1 MTGVINVAPTLRE
14 EGVKKKDILKD
25 EEVARLVDEGKRKG
39 SLSYEEISDVFSSR
53 EDLDSEQFDDILNSF
68 ADLGI
73 EVVEEPKKGKKK
85 RPEEKEKEEV
95 EIGWRTVGLAKLEDP
110 VKMYLREIGQTPLL
124 TSEEEV
130 QLAKRIE
137 KDDPLARSKLAEAN
151 LRLVVNVAKKY
162 IGRGMQFLDLVQ
174 EGNLGLIRAVEK
186 FDYRKGYRF
195 STYATWWVRQAI
207 SRALADQ
214 SRTVRIPV
222 HMIETINK
230 LIKAQRKLL
239 QELGR
244 DPKVDEVAEEM
255 GLSGK
260 KVREII
266 RTTQEPISLD
276 TPVGK
281 EGDTRLRDFIEDEKS
296 LSPSEAALYLLLKT
310 QLSRVMESLTPRE
323 QKILEMRF
331 GLENGRS
338 HTLEEV
344 GEEFKV
350 TRERIRQIEAKALRK
365 LRHPS
370 KNKRLMDYLE

>member
-1 MTGVINVAPTLRE
+1 
-14 EGVKKKDILKD
+14 VKKKDILKD

>member
-281 EGDTRLRDFIEDEKS
+281 EGDTRLRDFIEDKKS

>member
-1 MTGVINVAPTLRE
+1 M
-14 EGVKKKDILKD
+14 KKKDILKD
-25 EEVARLVDEGKRKG
+25 EEVAKLIDEGRRKG

-53 EDLDSEQFDDILNSF
+53 EDLDSEQFDDILNNF

-85 RPEEKEKEEV
+85 RPKEREKEEV
-95 EIGWRTVGLAKLEDP
+95 DVGWRAAGLAKLEDP

-137 KDDPLARSKLAEAN
+137 KDDPMAKSKLAEAN

-230 LIKAQRKLL
+230 LMKAQRKLL

-244 DPKVDEVAEEM
+244 DPKVDEVAKEM
-255 GLSGK
+255 GLPGK

-276 TPVGK
+276 TPVG
-281 EGDTRLRDFIEDEKS
+281 EEEDTRLKDFIEDEKS
-296 LSPSEAALYLLLKT
+296 LSPSEAALYLLLKA
-310 QLSRVMESLTPRE
+310 QLSRVMEALTPRE